1 MLTKKEIIEQLKQL
15 EEIKVSWQSFSDRFF
30 CLKDTVLTKA
40 VRDQFLLNVDKPE
53 LGSFNLDITVDVT
66 MRFFAHKYNKSAFTI
81 EFYTEVLSCSGA
93 SDSSITGL
101 LIKHFSSFEE
111 AVNTYKVIL
120 VKPTYKEALEYCK
133 DSEFSDRYGNKKST
147 QPSMLEYFGGSLY

>member
-1 MLTKKEIIEQLKQL
+1 M
-15 EEIKVSWQSFSDRFF
+15 
-30 CLKDTVLTKA
+30 
-40 VRDQFLLNVDKPE
+40 DKPE
-53 LGSFNLDITVDVT
+53 IGSFSLELTVDVT
-66 MRFFAHKYNKSAFTI
+66 VRLFAYKYNRSAFTI

-111 AVNTYKVIL
+111 TVNTYKAIL
-120 VKPTYKEALEYCK
+120 AKPTYKEALAYCK
-133 DSEFSDRYGNKKST
+133 DNEFSDRYSNKKST